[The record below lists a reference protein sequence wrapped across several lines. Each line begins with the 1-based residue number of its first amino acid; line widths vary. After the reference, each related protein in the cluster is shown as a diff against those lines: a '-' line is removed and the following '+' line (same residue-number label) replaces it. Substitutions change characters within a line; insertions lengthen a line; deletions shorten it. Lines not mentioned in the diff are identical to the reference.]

1 MKKEYLI
8 LIAVILA
15 LGAYLFLQDKNQTH
29 FKLPEAPAMESA
41 KTDLIQII
49 QAGRTIDLKRKDDRW
64 FIQPE
69 GFPAD
74 GTMVKNMLK
83 AAEDLKITALVS
95 ESANYERYDLS
106 EDKKTT
112 VKLSAG
118 DTLQREFE
126 IGRAA
131 PTFQHTFVK
140 LTGDANVYHA
150 KGSLN
155 NTFNSD
161 PANLRDKIVLT
172 YDQAAITSIDLQ
184 NGDQKV
190 TLLKKEIPPEQKP
203 PEENEEKAAETK
215 PPATKTVWQTSDG
228 GAVDQTT
235 VERLLG
241 SFSHLQCDGF
251 VADKSKADFKAP
263 AWQLV
268 FQTGQETY
276 TLAAKAKEGE
286 TDSHVEAISSA
297 SDYVFK
303 LLPGRAENFEKQLNK
318 VMGLETEEKKSKNS

>member
-15 LGAYLFLQDKNQTH
+15 LGAYLLLKDKNQTH
-29 FKLPEAPAMESA
+29 FKLPEIAAMESA
-41 KTDLIQII
+41 KTDAIQII

-64 FIQPE
+64 FIQP
-69 GFPAD
+69 GAFPAD
-74 GTMVKNMLK
+74 GTKVKNMLK
-83 AAEDLKITALVS
+83 AAEDLQITALVS

-106 EDKKTT
+106 DDKRTT

-155 NTFNSD
+155 NTFNID
-161 PANLRDKIVLT
+161 QENLRDRIVLT
-172 YDQAAITSIDLQ
+172 YDQAAVTSIDLQ
-184 NGDQKV
+184 KGDQMV
-190 TLLKKEIPPEQKP
+190 TLLKKEIPQEQKP
-203 PEENEEKAAETK
+203 SEENEEKAAETQ
-215 PPATKTVWQTSDG
+215 PPATTTVWQTSDG
-228 GAVDQTT
+228 EAVDQTA

-251 VADKSKADFKAP
+251 VADKSRADFKEP
-263 AWQLV
+263 AWELV
-268 FQTGQETY
+268 FKTGQETY
-276 TLAAKAKEGE
+276 TVAVKAKAGE
-286 TDSHVEAISSA
+286 ADDHLEAISSA

-303 LLPGRAENFEKQLNK
+303 LLQSRAENFEKQVHKL
-318 VMGLETEEKKSKNS
+318 MGLETEEKK